1 VAAFIT
7 QSPSPI
13 RRGREKEVPV
23 VKRIAFIG
31 TGYMGARMARR
42 LLDAEYPLTVYNRTR
57 EKTTTLAERGAS
69 VADTLRL
76 AAEHADVVMFSL
88 TDDTAVRDAVLG
100 PNGALSG
107 ARRGSVFIDLSTVL
121 PETSRELS
129 AAARSSGVS
138 LLDAPVS
145 GSTPQA
151 EQGSLLIFVGGERET
166 YAASSS
172 ILDVLGR
179 SVYIGPS
186 GMGTTMKIVVNALLG
201 LGIHAL
207 AEAVALGEKAG
218 LDKGLLLDVLAQTSV
233 ISPAQHGKFENVRRD
248 EYPPTFPLRLM
259 IKDYGLILR
268 LGQTL
273 SVPLPAVA
281 VAQQVGLIGRA
292 AGGDE
297 DFSTVVR
304 TMERLS
310 GVGLDPGRQAG
321 LGSGAPTSRGITK
334 ENV

>member
-1 VAAFIT
+1 
-7 QSPSPI
+7 
-13 RRGREKEVPV
+13 V

-42 LLDAEYPLTVYNRTR
+42 LLDAGYPLTVYNRTR
-57 EKTTTLAERGAS
+57 EKTASLAERGAS
-69 VADTLRL
+69 VADTPRL

-88 TDDTAVRDAVLG
+88 SDDTAVREAVLG

-107 ARRGSVFIDLSTVL
+107 ARRESVFIDHSTVL

-129 AAARSSGVS
+129 AAARSFGVS

-151 EQGSLLIFVGGERET
+151 EQGSLLILVGGERET
-166 YAASSS
+166 YEASSP

-207 AEAVALGEKAG
+207 AEAVALGEKAE

-233 ISPAQHGKFENVRRD
+233 ISPAQRGKFENVRRD

-259 IKDYGLILR
+259 IKDFGLILR

-281 VAQQVGLIGRA
+281 VAQQVNMIARA
-292 AGGDE
+292 AGGEE
-297 DFSTVVR
+297 DFSAVVR

-310 GVGLDPGRQAG
+310 GVGSDSGRDPGCDRVRPLPG
-321 LGSGAPTSRGITK
+321 GITK